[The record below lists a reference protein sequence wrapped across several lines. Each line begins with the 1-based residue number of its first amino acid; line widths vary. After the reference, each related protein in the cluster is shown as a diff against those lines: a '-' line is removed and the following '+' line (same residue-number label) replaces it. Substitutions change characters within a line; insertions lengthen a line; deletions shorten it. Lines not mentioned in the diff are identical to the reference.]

1 MRTGLL
7 ALRAAGAAAV
17 LVTLPACAAHGAQD
31 GGSVTVGPEAAPP
44 GTDVELAVSGCP
56 GTAARAVSD
65 AFVSDAVLAPAAGRS
80 ALSAEARVASS
91 AKPGPHEI
99 TVTCDGAESKN
110 QTKIKAR
117 GTVQVLE
124 RGASP
129 APSPTAPVHAG
140 GGGAAAQLAAAEQS
154 AEGPG
159 TRHAVIGLV
168 LAAIAAVAVA
178 CRSVRRRRNP
188 SEGPR

>member
-17 LVTLPACAAHGAQD
+17 LVTIPAAAAHGAQD
-31 GGSVTVGPEAAPP
+31 GGSVTVSPQAAPP
-44 GTDVELAVSGCP
+44 GTDVELAVTGCA
-56 GTAARAVSD
+56 GTAGRAVSD
-65 AFVSDAVLAPAAGRS
+65 AFVSAAVLAPAADRS
-80 ALSAEARVASS
+80 ALTAEARVASS
-91 AKPGPHEI
+91 AKPGAHEI
-99 TVTCDGAESKN
+99 TVTCDGVE
-110 QTKIKAR
+110 TKTK
-117 GTVQVLE
+117 GTVRVLE

-129 APSPTAPVHAG
+129 APTPTAAVHAG
-140 GGGAAAQLAAAEQS
+140 GGGAAARLAAAEQA